1 MPLPAPLSPGGGG
14 ECDHGKKIGVE
25 TPALNGGFVLCCSSG
40 APPQPPHPATPWGLG
55 VRTGVPRCAKVCDG
69 HGGGVH
75 SWAAVC
81 NAARNRAKPCNA
93 AQCRAKPQSCRT
105 PRGIAAL
112 CDVTGSCAAPW
123 NCVQR
128 HATSCNVMQRHA
140 ASCNDTRSRAGMC
153 VAPGRAQHSCP
164 PPCPCVPVSQRGC
177 GPFPRPPLVSPC
189 RTAHPR
195 VPVP

>member
-1 MPLPAPLSPGGGG
+1 MGGTGQPHTAVSVPAWAHTCASRAPALCRRAPRFPQPCTHTCVRHACGAPPCPPLPRRGG

-40 APPQPPHPATPWGLG
+40 APPQPPHPATPRGLG

-112 CDVTGSCAAPW
+112 CDVTGSCATPCSA
-123 NCVQR
+123 VELR
-128 HATSCNVMQRHA
+128 ATSCNVMQRHA
-140 ASCNDTRSRAGMC
+140 ASCSVM
-153 VAPGRAQHSCP
+153 Q
-164 PPCPCVPVSQRGC
+164 
-177 GPFPRPPLVSPC
+177 
-189 RTAHPR
+189 
-195 VPVP
+195 